1 MPLIDRTKLNRR
13 WLYSWFFGFVAQLL
27 FIDSFLIKDRHTRW
41 CVWSIAFLLDLV
53 QVIVWIVFRRYRFI
67 PEHRNS

>member
-1 MPLIDRTKLNRR
+1 MRLIDRTMLNRR

-41 CVWSIAFLLDLV
+41 GVWSIAFLLGLV
-53 QVIVWIVFRRYRFI
+53 QVIVWIVFWRCRFI
-67 PEHRNS
+67 PENRDS